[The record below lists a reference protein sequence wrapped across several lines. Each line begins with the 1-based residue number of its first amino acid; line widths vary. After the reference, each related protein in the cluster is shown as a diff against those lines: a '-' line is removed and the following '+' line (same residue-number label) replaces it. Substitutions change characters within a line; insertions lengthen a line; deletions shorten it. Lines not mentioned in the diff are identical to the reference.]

1 MPYNKKTK
9 FDGQTNL
16 RVNTAKKDLLKQR
29 GYILQDLLD
38 RAMDIT
44 IDSEGLNDQET
55 LQKIEE
61 IDKQIRDL
69 KFERSMLIDHL
80 NTEKEKRR
88 DIIKNKSYDEL
99 KAQYKRHWDFDEVD
113 NDLIIK
119 VATTFNL
126 NKMELMNKVIKE
138 CRDEAREEANK

>member
-113 NDLIIK
+113 NDLILK